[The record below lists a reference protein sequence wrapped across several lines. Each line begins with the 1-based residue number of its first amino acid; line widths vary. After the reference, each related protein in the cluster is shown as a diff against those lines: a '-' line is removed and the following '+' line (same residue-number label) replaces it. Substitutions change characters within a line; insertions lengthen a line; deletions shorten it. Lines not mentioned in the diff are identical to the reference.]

1 LLSWYKKLRKA
12 GYGRISSLTS
22 AIYNCQYYDKHGVYL
37 EKPNTKRLDLI
48 LYFIVY
54 WHHPRDNFMRKK

>member
-1 LLSWYKKLRKA
+1 
-12 GYGRISSLTS
+12 
-22 AIYNCQYYDKHGVYL
+22 VYL